1 MQNLQGQSTQPR
13 TLDQNVRR
21 EINLSLCEYP
31 TAMMLTDAGEVSKEK
46 RRDLKRMLEMQQ
58 RKKAKEEAQAAE
70 GGQKST

>member
-1 MQNLQGQSTQPR
+1 
-13 TLDQNVRR
+13 
-21 EINLSLCEYP
+21 
-31 TAMMLTDAGEVSKEK
+31 MMLTDAGEVSKEK